1 MLLEEVLH
9 HLIQFI
15 ILFEKDDVFGG
26 RLKRGYLGNQPVDL
40 GAVRI
45 PTDFTLTPKLVKE
58 LGLTLIPFTTALK
71 GTFTREKWFPIEK
84 LNESQERYFL
94 PSNTPSE
101 EKQEVLFLMNQ
112 LIKWYG
118 L

>member
-1 MLLEEVLH
+1 LILLLLEEVLH
-9 HLIQFI
+9 HLIQFM
-15 ILFEKDDVFGG
+15 ILFERDDVFGG

-40 GAVRI
+40 GAIRI

-58 LGLTLIPFTTALK
+58 LGITLK
-71 GTFTREKWFPIEK
+71 GTFTREK